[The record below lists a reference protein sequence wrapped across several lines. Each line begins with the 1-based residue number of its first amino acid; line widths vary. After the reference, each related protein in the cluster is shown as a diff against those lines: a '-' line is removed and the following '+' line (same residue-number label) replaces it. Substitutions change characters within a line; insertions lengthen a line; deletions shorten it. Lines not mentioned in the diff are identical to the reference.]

1 MVAHACVHWLR
12 RASPPKPS
20 SGRWTRTASAA
31 TLLAHTSEQLAT
43 QGDGVGAAVGAS
55 VGATVGAAVGASV
68 GANVAAGVGTTVVSE

>member
-1 MVAHACVHWLR
+1 MVVHACAH
-12 RASPPKPS
+12 KP
-20 SGRWTRTASAA
+20 ASAA